1 VNPEGKLKS
10 STVKTA
16 LISVS
21 DKSGIVEL
29 AQELIRLGVK
39 LLSTGGTAAVL
50 RDAGL
55 VITDVADYTGFPE
68 IMDGRV
74 KTLNPMIAGG
84 ILGNRDIH
92 APDAEPHNIRWIDL
106 VVCNLYPFSETIMNP
121 EKTRADAIENID
133 IGGPTMIRSA
143 AKNMEWTTVIVDPAD
158 YNLILDA
165 LNTPAGITPD
175 LRQKLAVKAFGHCAK
190 YDTLIYNY
198 LKEENLPE
206 TFNLTFDKAYDL
218 RYGENPH
225 QKAAAYHVSN
235 VGPGSVLAA
244 KIHQGKQLSYNNLMD
259 ADAAL
264 HCLQEFSEPV
274 CVIIKHGNPCGAATS
289 KDLLDVYG
297 RAFNADSKAAF
308 GGIVALNRTCTAE
321 VADEISKV
329 FIEIVL
335 ATGYTPRALT
345 ILSKKKNMRVLELG
359 SPQADL
365 TKQQEFRFI
374 KDGLLVQEPNIHRV
388 IPEDFTVVTGKKPS
402 ASEQKDMEF
411 AWKILKY
418 VKSNAIL
425 TARDQ
430 TTLGIGAGQVSRI
443 DAVDIALGKSGD
455 DLGSAILASDAFFPF
470 RDSID
475 HIATTGIK
483 AVIQP
488 GGSLRDGEV
497 INACNEHKIALV
509 FTGHRCFKH

>member
-1 VNPEGKLKS
+1 MNPVKSKS
-10 STVKTA
+10 SQVKTA

-21 DKSGIVEL
+21 DKTGIIEL
-29 AQELIRLGVK
+29 AKELLRLGVK
-39 LLSTGGTAAVL
+39 LLSTGGTAATL

-55 VITDVADYTGFPE
+55 TVTDIADYTGFPE

-84 ILGNRDIH
+84 ILGNRDKH
-92 APDAEPHNIRWIDL
+92 KTDAKPHNIRWIDL
-106 VVCNLYPFSETIMNP
+106 VVCNLYPFSETVLNP

-133 IGGPTMIRSA
+133 IGGPTMIRAA

-158 YNLILDA
+158 YTMVLEA
-165 LNTPAGITPD
+165 LNTLASITPD
-175 LRQKLAVKAFGHCAK
+175 LRQTLAAKAFGHCAK

-206 TFNLTFDKAYDL
+206 FFSLTFDKSYDL

-225 QKAAAYHVSN
+225 QQAAAYHASN
-235 VGPGSVLAA
+235 VGPGSILTAE
-244 KIHQGKQLSYNNLMD
+244 IHQGKQLSYNNLMD

-264 HCLQEFSEPV
+264 NCLQEFSEPA
-274 CVIIKHGNPCGAATS
+274 CVIVKHGNPCGAAAG
-289 KDLLDVYG
+289 KDLQDVYR
-297 RAFNADSKAAF
+297 RAFEADSKSAF
-308 GGIVALNRTCTAE
+308 GGIVALNRVCSTDI
-321 VADEISKV
+321 ADKIFSV

-335 ATGYTPRALT
+335 ATGYTPGALT
-345 ILSKKKNMRVLELG
+345 VLSKKKNMRVLELG
-359 SPQADL
+359 SPQNGPAE
-365 TKQQEFRFI
+365 QQEFRFI
-374 KDGLLVQEPNIHRV
+374 KGGLLVQESNGRRIL
-388 IPEDFTVVTGKKPS
+388 PEDFKVVTSTDPS
-402 ASEQKDMEF
+402 AAERKDMEF
-411 AWKILKY
+411 AWRILKH

-443 DAVDIALGKSGD
+443 DAVDIALRKSSAG
-455 DLGSAILASDAFFPF
+455 LGGAVLASDAFFPF

-475 HIATTGIK
+475 RIAQTGIK

-488 GGSLRDGEV
+488 GGSRRDGKV
-497 INACNEHKIALV
+497 IEACNEHKIAMV